1 MSHFQAPDALSDADR
16 VRKHQSYKE
25 DDLPDMHWTDKL
37 FVSHRSEANV
47 KASARRKTRNL
58 GGGAIKRVR
67 RLFNA
72 KTDTEAIQQALRKAV
87 EDREIEESL
96 DRLLKE
102 GRFRRL
108 YR

>member
-16 VRKHQSYKE
+16 IRKHQSYKE

-58 GGGAIKRVR
+58 SGGAIKRVR

-72 KTDTEAIQQALRKAV
+72 KTDTAATKSARRKTAGDPDIQKALDILLRK
-87 EDREIEESL
+87 
-96 DRLLKE
+96 
-102 GRFRRL
+102 GRFQSI